1 MDYRVLAKVL
11 GVLLCLVALAM
22 GACLGYA
29 FLEDWWGMES
39 PAIRALE
46 ISAGVTAGTGVALFL
61 WGLKARKE
69 ILRREAIAI
78 VGLAWIFAALFGSLP
93 YVLCDPGL
101 PFPMAFFESVSGFTT
116 TGATTIEDLDL
127 FPDSI
132 LLWRALTQWLGG
144 IGIVVMFVAV
154 LSFLGVGSRSLMQHE
169 SSVNISEGTRARISD
184 MAATLL
190 KVYVGLT
197 VVCTLGLWWLGMT
210 LFEAV
215 THSFT
220 TIATGGFSTH
230 NVSIEY
236 YQNLAIELW
245 LVLFMALGGVSFM
258 LYVFVASGNW
268 KRLRNE
274 EEARYYVLLLLA
286 VTGLISLNLWLSGLT
301 ESYPEALQRCFF
313 TVVSLSTS
321 TGYANVD
328 YDQWPVFSKWLLL
341 IVMFLGGCAGSTAGG
356 LKMNRI
362 ILFLKV
368 TAQELV
374 KSFRPKQVFSLKLN
388 GQQLDTEIRGRTTFY
403 LVLAAFIWLVGAV
416 LFSLL
421 EPEMD
426 LQTSIGTVTAM
437 MFNIGPGFG
446 DVGPTENYS
455 HLHAST
461 LFLGSLLMTLG
472 RLEIFAVLVLFMPSL
487 WRKY

>member
-1 MDYRVLAKVL
+1 MDFRVLAKVL
-11 GVLLCLVALAM
+11 GVLLFLVALAM

-29 FLEDWWGMES
+29 FIKDWWGMES
-39 PAIRALE
+39 PAIKALE
-46 ISAGVTAGTGVALFL
+46 ISAGITAGVGMLL
-61 WGLKARKE
+61 YLYGRHSKKE

-93 YVLCDPGL
+93 YMLCEPGL
-101 PFPMAFFESVSGFTT
+101 TFPMAFFESVSGFTT
-116 TGATTIEDLDL
+116 TGSTVIVDLDA

-132 LLWRALTQWLGG
+132 LLWALTQWLGG

-197 VVCTLGLWWLGMT
+197 VTCALGLWWLGMT
-210 LFEAV
+210 PFEAV

-236 YQNLAIELW
+236 YQDLAIELW
-245 LVLFMALGGVSFM
+245 LALFMLLGGLSFM

-268 KRLRNE
+268 KRLKKE
-274 EEARYYVLLLLA
+274 EEAKYYFLILI
-286 VTGLISLNLWLSGLT
+286 TTIICISLDLWLTGIT
-301 ESYPEALQRCFF
+301 ESYVEALQKCFF
-313 TVVSLSTS
+313 TVISLSTS
-321 TGYANVD
+321 TGYANED

-341 IVMFLGGCAGSTAGG
+341 ILMLMGGCAGSTAGG

-362 ILFLKV
+362 ILFMKI
-368 TAQELV
+368 TGQELV

-388 GQQLDTEIRGRTTFY
+388 GQQMDSSVRAQTTFY
-403 LVLAAFIWLVGAV
+403 LIFAAFIWLCGAV
-416 LFSLL
+416 AFSLL
-421 EPEMD
+421 EPTMD
-426 LQTSIGTVTAM
+426 LQTSMGTVTGLA
-437 MFNIGPGFG
+437 FNIGPGFG
-446 DVGPTENYS
+446 DVGPTDNYS
-455 HLHAST
+455 GLHSTT
-461 LFLGSLLMTLG
+461 LFLGSLLMILG